1 MNSLLCLEPR
11 LYVSILRQGQRA
23 YPRARVSAHRVSDA
37 FGGVGHKHTDC
48 FSGFWLLLASSS

>member
-48 FSGFWLLLASSS
+48 FSGF